1 MKKVFIFDADR
12 CNGCAN
18 CMLAC
23 KDEHC
28 DNDWTPYAKPQQQT
42 GQNWNWLDERE
53 RGQVPK
59 VRVSYVL
66 HMCQHCDDCA
76 LVAAAPECVYQRDD
90 GLVIIDPEK
99 AAGRNDL
106 VELCPHGAVT
116 WNAQLDLPQKCTG
129 CAHLLDDGWSVPRCV
144 EVCAMGALRFGD
156 EEDFA
161 DEIARGELLPCVE
174 GRTTE
179 AGGAKPRV
187 HYLNLPKR
195 FLAGEVVD
203 TDADEVVI
211 GATVTLE
218 NKQTGELRH
227 TLTDELGDFWFKQI
241 EAADYTVYFEKEG
254 YLTRKI
260 DASTIDEDRNV
271 GTIALYAAQV

>member
-99 AAGRNDL
+99 ATGRNDL

-129 CAHLLDDGWSVPRCV
+129 CAHLLDDGWTVPRCV
-144 EVCAMGALRFGD
+144 
-156 EEDFA
+156 
-161 DEIARGELLPCVE
+161 
-174 GRTTE
+174 
-179 AGGAKPRV
+179 
-187 HYLNLPKR
+187 
-195 FLAGEVVD
+195 
-203 TDADEVVI
+203 
-211 GATVTLE
+211 
-218 NKQTGELRH
+218 
-227 TLTDELGDFWFKQI
+227 
-241 EAADYTVYFEKEG
+241 
-254 YLTRKI
+254 
-260 DASTIDEDRNV
+260 
-271 GTIALYAAQV
+271 

>member
-1 MKKVFIFDADR
+1 MAKVFIFDADR

-42 GQNWNWLDERE
+42 GQNWNRLDERE

-66 HMCQHCDDCA
+66 HLCQHCDDCA
-76 LVAAAPECVYQRDD
+76 LVAAAPECVYRRDD

-99 AAGRNDL
+99 AAGRRDL
-106 VELCPHGAVT
+106 VELCPHGAVS
-116 WNAQLDLPQKCTG
+116 WNAQLELPQKCTG

-156 EEDFA
+156 EEEFA
-161 DEIARGELLPCVE
+161 DEIARGELL
-174 GRTTE
+174 
-179 AGGAKPRV
+179 
-187 HYLNLPKR
+187 
-195 FLAGEVVD
+195 
-203 TDADEVVI
+203 
-211 GATVTLE
+211 
-218 NKQTGELRH
+218 Q

-241 EAADYTVYFEKEG
+241 EPADYTVYFEKEG
-254 YLTRKI
+254 YLARKI
-260 DASTIDEDRNV
+260 DASTVEEDRNV
-271 GTIALYAAQV
+271 GTIALYAEQV

>member
-99 AAGRNDL
+99 ATGRNDL

-144 EVCAMGALRFGD
+144 DSCATDALQFGEESDLDLEDAVSLPEVAGLGA
-156 EEDFA
+156 
-161 DEIARGELLPCVE
+161 
-174 GRTTE
+174 
-179 AGGAKPRV
+179 RV
-187 HYLNLPKR
+187 YYRNLPKR
-195 FLAGEVVD
+195 FAAGCVY
-203 TDADEVVI
+203 DADAQDVLI
-211 GATVTLE
+211 GAQVELLDT
-218 NKQTGELRH
+218 TGGVVATQE
-227 TLTDELGDFWFKQI
+227 TDEFGDWMFDQI
-241 EAADYTVYFEKEG
+241 EPDVYEVRISCSGYPDTRVPADVTKKDLFTGDLGLNK
-254 YLTRKI
+254 
-260 DASTIDEDRNV
+260 A
-271 GTIALYAAQV
+271 